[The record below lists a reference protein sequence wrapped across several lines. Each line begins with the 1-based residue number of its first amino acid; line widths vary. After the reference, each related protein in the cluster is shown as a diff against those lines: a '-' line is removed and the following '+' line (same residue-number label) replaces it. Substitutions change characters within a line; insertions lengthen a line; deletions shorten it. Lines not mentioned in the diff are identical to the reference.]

1 MPKYKG
7 PSYND
12 ALAVVREQITHLS
25 ARGGTMTPNA
35 ALEAIGDKFS
45 RDVTWR
51 EVEGRYLAKYLTL
64 STVRLGMCRGGDNEH
79 AR

>member
-7 PSYND
+7 PSYDD
-12 ALAVVREQITHLS
+12 AAAVAREQISHL
-25 ARGGTMTPNA
+25 AACGGTMTPNM

-45 RDVTWR
+45 RDVSWP

-64 STVRLGMCRGGDNEH
+64 PTVL
-79 AR
+79 